1 MMAELLK
8 RRASSRGSS
17 GSWRGSSSGSYGEP
31 YDDPYGSSLGTSHH
45 GFVPGTSHATV
56 LTYVQDGGIGAF
68 AGWVVYIAVFGLLV
82 ISAVLQ
88 GAILRKVIYLLPAL
102 VAALHLVAIILFA
115 LGYIGVL
122 FSCLGDEVM
131 VMLLLTLN
139 VLWHEI
145 VLRPK
150 SSLQTR
156 RGWLIAGIILL
167 FINTVL
173 VVITPAGV
181 FINMLSCFVG
191 LVCVLVGMGKAKE
204 PRVVLSK
211 KSRTDEWER
220 IRGLGTM
227 LAVTWFVMLLKTI
240 YECISI
246 FIEVVAFA
254 VVIRYTVGFLLAA
267 VAVILVN
274 IPQFVAAID
283 PEDYDIDEDAERSDI
298 DIPYG
303 KPA

>member
-150 SSLQTR
+150 SSFKAR

-204 PRVVLSK
+204 PRTVLAKDTGSDK
-211 KSRTDEWER
+211 WAK
-220 IRGLGTM
+220 IKGLGKL
-227 LAVTWFVMLLKTI
+227 LAATWFVMLLKTT
-240 YECISI
+240 Y
-246 FIEVVAFA
+246 EVVSTFILVAEQA
-254 VVIRYTVGFLLAA
+254 IVVRYPVGDLLAD
-267 VAVILVN
+267 VALILVN
-274 IPQFVAAID
+274 IPSFVASID
-283 PEDYDIDEDAERSDI
+283 PNDYDIEENTKRNDI
-298 DIPYG
+298 ENPFE
-303 KPA
+303 

>member
-156 RGWLIAGIILL
+156 RGWLITGIILL
-167 FINTVL
+167 LINTVL

-204 PRVVLSK
+204 PRTVLAKDTGSDK
-211 KSRTDEWER
+211 WAK
-220 IRGLGTM
+220 IKGLGKL
-227 LAVTWFVMLLKTI
+227 LAATWFVMLLKTT
-240 YECISI
+240 Y
-246 FIEVVAFA
+246 EVVSTFILVAEQA
-254 VVIRYTVGFLLAA
+254 IVVRYPVGDLLAA
-267 VAVILVN
+267 VALILVN
-274 IPQFVAAID
+274 IPSFVASID
-283 PEDYDIDEDAERSDI
+283 PNDYDIEENTKRNDI
-298 DIPYG
+298 ENPFE
-303 KPA
+303 

>member
-1 MMAELLK
+1 MDQFAK
-8 RRASSRGSS
+8 RYV
-17 GSWRGSSSGSYGEP
+17 SYYSPDTFNG
-31 YDDPYGSSLGTSHH
+31 YKLISNVDADVIVGYWI
-45 GFVPGTSHATV
+45 
-56 LTYVQDGGIGAF
+56 YV
-68 AGWVVYIAVFGLLV
+68 AVFAV
-82 ISAVLQ
+82 MTISAIVL
-88 GAILRKVIYLLPAL
+88 GAVQRKVIYVLPGVVAVLNL
-102 VAALHLVAIILFA
+102 VSVL
-115 LGYIGVL
+115 LGYVSISQVA
-122 FSCLGDEVM
+122 DEVM

-150 SSLQTR
+150 SSFKAR